1 MHKEE
6 YFWKLLV
13 ILLPC
18 CWGSPAGNSLQA
30 SLLLGAAD
38 SVCPQQ
44 SGFLLKLDTLKL
56 LFHFG
61 RYLYKSFLA
70 LPAHGRAV
78 AHPNQDWRTWV
89 VKWVCSSSRGH
100 VCKSSPAA
108 MPDEHPGLLF
118 VWVFFNSYELSGICN
133 TYSIGLWFFFQSYK

>member
-1 MHKEE
+1 MESGGSRSPAAQPCLPTLPPRRIGMGRISSGYLNEISLQLLSLSHRKIHTCTKRNT
-6 YFWKLLV
+6 FWKLLV

-61 RYLYKSFLA
+61 RYLYKSLLA
-70 LPAHGRAV
+70 LPARGRAV
-78 AHPNQDWRTWV
+78 AHPNQDWRT
-89 VKWVCSSSRGH
+89 
-100 VCKSSPAA
+100 
-108 MPDEHPGLLF
+108 
-118 VWVFFNSYELSGICN
+118 
-133 TYSIGLWFFFQSYK
+133 